1 MKCLNCGIEMEQGT
15 AEAIGQGCGHWYEF
29 TSDEE
34 KKKRH
39 KGIFTRKTISVKT
52 SALESPAWHCPKCKK
67 LLIWIDSEE

>member
-39 KGIFTRKTISVKT
+39 KGIFY
-52 SALESPAWHCPKCKK
+52 PQNN
-67 LLIWIDSEE
+67 